1 MNTVLIVE
9 DEKLIRQGIHTMVQR
24 SGVPVEVI
32 MECANGEEAL
42 KILSAQKV
50 DVMFTDIRMQKM
62 DGIELVKEVSKL
74 KEKPLMVAVSGYD
87 DFTYAVE
94 MLRNGVKEYLLKPVE
109 REKITEVLRKLEA
122 ELENKNLMETEDVKL
137 GMHRMKN
144 LMLGEHIT
152 EEEKTDLISR
162 YESQFYKEPYCVIV
176 LPRKALSSDA
186 GASTSGHLVILED
199 VYGADVCFLEE
210 KFIQP
215 FILNELPGVSAGIS
229 SPHEGMESLQ
239 EAYKEALNARH
250 YSFIRGG
257 ILYPEDTAP
266 RRIPDLFRQQ
276 GEKLLEQS
284 AHERRIQLTGTDKTE
299 DLVKEWDAFFAAA
312 EKEMLTVEEF
322 FDEMES
328 GLSEL
333 TGVFGE
339 KANRDLPEGEE
350 KTEDTGPE
358 SVIMYNSLVDF
369 RGAFMDR
376 LLEMH
381 EELSSRKE
389 ENRSDQKMKLAVEY
403 IEANYQSDLNM
414 AVVSNYVSMNY
425 SLFSY
430 SFKQYTGQN
439 FVNFLKEI
447 RIREAK
453 KLLESTDE
461 KIIEIA
467 QKVGYDNEK
476 HFMKIFKATCGV
488 SPSEYRRNMQ
498 HI

>member
-42 KILSAQKV
+42 KILKTQKV

-74 KEKPLMVAVSGYD
+74 PEKPLMVAVSGYD

-94 MLRNGVKEYLLKPVE
+94 MLRNGVREYLLKPVE
-109 REKITEVLRKLEA
+109 RDKITQVLKKLEG
-122 ELENKNLMETEDVKL
+122 ELNDRILLESEEVKL
-137 GMHRMKN
+137 GKHRLKN

-152 EEEKTDLISR
+152 EEEKADLISK
-162 YESQFYKEPYCVIV
+162 YEGQFYTEPYCVLV
-176 LPRKALSSDA
+176 LPRGALSPDA
-186 GASTSGHLVILED
+186 ASSTSGHLVILED
-199 VYGADVCFLEE
+199 VYGADVCLIES
-210 KFIQP
+210 KYVSP
-215 FILNELPGVSAGIS
+215 FILNELPGVFAGIS
-229 SPHEGMESLQ
+229 APCEGMESLQ
-239 EAYKEALNARH
+239 EAYEGASLARR
-250 YSFIRGG
+250 YSFIRGSIQKAG
-257 ILYPEDTAP
+257 ELEEK
-266 RRIPDLFRQQ
+266 RIPDAFRAQ
-276 GEKLLEQS
+276 GAKLLEQ
-284 AHERRIQLTGTDKTE
+284 AVHERRIQLTGTGKTDE
-299 DLVKEWDAFFAAA
+299 LVREWDAFFTAA
-312 EKEMLTVEEF
+312 EKEMLTVDEF
-322 FDEMES
+322 FGEMEDS
-328 GLSEL
+328 LGKL
-333 TGVFGE
+333 
-339 KANRDLPEGEE
+339 EE
-350 KTEDTGPE
+350 IYGKIDV
-358 SVIMYNSLVDF
+358 SIRSYNQLGDF
-369 RGAFMDR
+369 RAAFMDS
-376 LLEMH
+376 LLELN
-381 EELSSRKE
+381 EQLSSRKD
-389 ENRSDQKMKLAVEY
+389 ENKSEQKMKMAIEY
-403 IEANYQSDLNM
+403 IEANFQSDLNM

-461 KIIEIA
+461 KIVDIA